1 MERCRWKNLDKCHN
15 YIQYHDNEWGVP
27 SNDELY
33 LFEMIVLEAFH
44 SGLSW
49 MIILN
54 KREDFREAFDNFD
67 PMIIKEYDEDKID
80 ALLNNN
86 NIVRHEGKIRA
97 AINNASCFLKIQEEF
112 GTFSD
117 YIWSFTSYEILY
129 SENDELITTNKL
141 SDEVAK
147 DMKKR
152 GFKYMG
158 SITTYSYLEAIG
170 VMNNHRSFCF
180 RYKANNY
187 KI

>member
-1 MERCRWKNLDKCHN
+1 MERCRWKNLDKYHN

-27 SNDELY
+27 SHDELY

-49 MIILN
+49 VIILN
-54 KREDFREAFDNFD
+54 KREDFREAFDNFN

-80 ALLNNN
+80 ALLNNKK
-86 NIVRHEGKIRA
+86 IVRHEGKIRA

-112 GTFSD
+112 GAFSD
-117 YIWSFTSYEILY
+117 YIWSFTNYEILY

-170 VMNNHRSFCF
+170 IMNNHSSFCF
-180 RYKANNY
+180 RYKVN
-187 KI
+187 